1 MRRFYV
7 QRHEGQAVVLAA
19 LAFIVL
25 VGALGLALDGAN
37 AYNQRRNAN
46 NAADAAAMAGTR
58 ELLTA
63 NENGGTNSDV
73 YQAVET
79 YLDTHLPASSGTL
92 TWNAYY
98 IDRNGNQLGSAIAN
112 NSSAVETID
121 MGDTTKVRGIAVN
134 IQFTFK
140 TFFMPL
146 LGRDTLTV
154 SGYGLGLIGPLGGA
168 TGPALI
174 PLAISDT
181 AARDWQTSGDT
192 TNSWSMG
199 VYTSTTGLTS
209 RAIDQTDLRLIA
221 LDTSGSTPSTGS
233 SGDCSSGTPVNSLIY
248 WWCKGTAYNIETT
261 PDELNSHS
269 MPPPSSSSLKNAIS
283 TNRIGDDVL
292 MPVYNLLD
300 LSTGK
305 VKIVGFIAVHLT
317 SYQSSGTYKGVLK
330 GKLIGYYTAPG
341 PISGDSSGF
350 FDTYAINLVR

>member
-1 MRRFYV
+1 MRRLFV

-58 ELLTA
+58 ALLDA
-63 NENGGTNSDV
+63 NENSGENRDV
-73 YQAVET
+73 YQAVEA
-79 YLDTHLPASSGTL
+79 YLDTHLPSSKGTL

-98 IDRNGNQLGSAIAN
+98 IDRNGNQIGGAIPDDSDDVQEVDIAD
-112 NSSAVETID
+112 A
-121 MGDTTKVRGIAVN
+121 TKVRGIAVDL
-134 IQFTFK
+134 QFTFK

-146 LGRDTLTV
+146 LGRNDLMV
-154 SGYGLGLIGPLGGA
+154 AGYGLGLVGPLGGA
-168 TGPALI
+168 TGPDLI

-192 TNSWSMG
+192 THSWSMG
-199 VYTSTTGLTS
+199 VYTSTTGLSS
-209 RAIDQTDLRLIA
+209 RAIDQTDLRLISLKPGGA
-221 LDTSGSTPSTGS
+221 TPSTGS
-233 SGDCSSGTPVNSLIY
+233 GGDCGSSTEVDSLIY
-248 WWCKGTAYNIETT
+248 WWCNGTSYNVETT
-261 PDELNSHS
+261 PDVLNSLS
-269 MPPPSSSSLKNAIS
+269 MPPPSGSGLKNVIR
-283 TNRIGDDVL
+283 TDRIGEDVL

-300 LSTGK
+300 FSTGE

-317 SYQSSGTYKGVLK
+317 DYEDTGTYKGVLK
-330 GKLIGYYTAPG
+330 GQLIGYYLAPG
-341 PISGDSSGF
+341 PISGESSGF